1 MSTCLNAKNFWSF
14 IGACSVMNIN
24 GERFTD
30 PHLIVEAFLD
40 QFSSV
45 SQVSTRPPP
54 DKDINHYSSIHF
66 CLTSLWVD
74 EILSAMKT
82 LEKKLTSSFQLRDYA
97 TTLSLP
103 LCRIFNLVLKTCT
116 FPSA

>member
-14 IGACSVMNIN
+14 IGACSVVYIN
-24 GERFTD
+24 EEHFTD

-45 SQVSTRPPP
+45 SHVSTRPPP
-54 DKDINHYSSIHF
+54 DKDINHYSSIQF

-82 LEKKLTSSFQLRDYA
+82 LKNKLTSSFQQKDYA

-103 LCRIFNLVLKTCT
+103 LCRIFNLVLKTST
-116 FPSA
+116 FPPA